1 MRVVLGVVVVTIAC
15 AVGLVAE
22 QATLVVPLT
31 FVPQGDADSS
41 AVALP
46 PSLVALPIDLRLTDG
61 RELADPRLLGSGSD
75 DDDRPFPIHASSD
88 VPPFVD
94 QAIGTLTAA
103 RRITRASSASRRLQL
118 RLVRFHVDERN
129 KAVGST
135 YSAEV
140 QFTYVMTD
148 AQGVSLAEGAA
159 AGTANRYGRARS
171 GANCAEVLSDALRD
185 AVGTLLADAR
195 LQAAWQSAAAPAASA
210 GWRDID

>member
-1 MRVVLGVVVVTIAC
+1 MRVVLGVAVVALVC
-15 AVGLVAE
+15 AAGLVA
-22 QATLVVPLT
+22 QPAILVVLLT
-31 FVPQGDADSS
+31 FVPQGDAETS

-46 PSLVALPIDLRLTDG
+46 PSLVAQPIDLRLSDG
-61 RELADPRLLGSGSD
+61 RELADPRVLGAGTD
-75 DDDRPFPIHASSD
+75 DDDRPFPIHASMD

-94 QAIGTLTAA
+94 QTIGSLIAA
-103 RRITRASSASRRLQL
+103 RRITRASAASRRLQL

-140 QFTYVMTD
+140 QFTYVLTG
-148 AQGVSLAEGAA
+148 ASGATLAEGAA

-185 AVGTLLADAR
+185 AVGTLLADVR
-195 LQAAWQSAAAPAASA
+195 LQTAWQSGAA
-210 GWRDID
+210 RR

>member
-1 MRVVLGVVVVTIAC
+1 VL
-15 AVGLVAE
+15 
-22 QATLVVPLT
+22 LT
-31 FVPQGDADSS
+31 FAPQGDADAS

-46 PSLVALPIDLRLTDG
+46 PALVARPIDLRVSDG
-61 RELADPRLLGSGSD
+61 RELADLRVLGAGTD
-75 DDDRPFPIHASSD
+75 DDDRPFPIQSSID

-94 QAIGTLTAA
+94 QTVASLMAA
-103 RRITRASSASRRLQL
+103 RRITRASSASRRLHL
-118 RLVRFHVDERN
+118 RLARFHVDERN

-148 AQGVSLAEGAA
+148 AGGATLAEGAA

-195 LQAAWQSAAAPAASA
+195 LQAAWQSDAA
-210 GWRDID
+210 GR

>member
-1 MRVVLGVVVVTIAC
+1 MRVVLGVAVAALAC
-15 AVGLVAE
+15 AGLAA
-22 QATLVVPLT
+22 QPAALVVLLT
-31 FVPQGDADSS
+31 FVPQGDADGG

-46 PSLVALPIDLRLTDG
+46 AAIVAQPIDLRVSDG
-61 RELADPRLLGSGSD
+61 RELADPRLLGGGTD
-75 DDDRPFPIHASSD
+75 DDDRPFPIHASLD

-94 QAIGTLTAA
+94 QTIGSLMAA
-103 RRITRASSASRRLQL
+103 RRITRASSASRQLQL
-118 RLVRFHVDERN
+118 RLVRFRVDERN

-148 AQGVSLAEGAA
+148 ASGATLAEGAA

-195 LQAAWQSAAAPAASA
+195 VQAAWQSGAVPAVSA
-210 GWRDID
+210 GWRGID

>member
-1 MRVVLGVVVVTIAC
+1 MRVVLGVAVVVFAC
-15 AVGLVAE
+15 AAGLAA
-22 QATLVVPLT
+22 QPATLVVLLT
-31 FVPQGDADSS
+31 FVPQGDAEAS

-46 PSLVALPIDLRLTDG
+46 PSLVAQPIDLQLSDG
-61 RELADPRLLGSGSD
+61 RELADPRVLGTGTD
-75 DDDRPFPIHASSD
+75 DDDRPFPIHASMD

-94 QAIGTLTAA
+94 QTVGRLIAA

-118 RLVRFHVDERN
+118 RLVRVHVDERN

-140 QFTYVMTD
+140 QFTYVMT
-148 AQGVSLAEGAA
+148 AAGGATLAEGAA
-159 AGTANRYGRARS
+159 AGAANRYGRARS

-195 LQAAWQSAAAPAASA
+195 LQAAWQSGSA
-210 GWRDID
+210 VR

>member
-1 MRVVLGVVVVTIAC
+1 MRVVLGVAVVALVGA
-15 AVGLVAE
+15 AGLVA
-22 QATLVVPLT
+22 QPAILVVLLT
-31 FVPQGDADSS
+31 FVPQGDAETS

-46 PSLVALPIDLRLTDG
+46 PSLVAQPIDLRLSDG
-61 RELADPRLLGSGSD
+61 RELADPRVLGAGTD
-75 DDDRPFPIHASSD
+75 DDDRPFPIHASMD

-94 QAIGTLTAA
+94 QSIGSLIAA
-103 RRITRASSASRRLQL
+103 RRITRASAASLRLQL

-140 QFTYVMTD
+140 QFTYVLTG
-148 AQGVSLAEGAA
+148 ASGATLAEGAA

-195 LQAAWQSAAAPAASA
+195 LQTAWQSGAA
-210 GWRDID
+210 RR

>member
-1 MRVVLGVVVVTIAC
+1 MRVVLGVAVVVLAC
-15 AVGLVAE
+15 AAGLAA
-22 QATLVVPLT
+22 QPAALVVLLT
-31 FVPQGDADSS
+31 FVPQGEAEAS

-46 PSLVALPIDLRLTDG
+46 ASLVAQPIDLRISDG
-61 RELADPRLLGSGSD
+61 RELADPRVLGAGTD
-75 DDDRPFPIHASSD
+75 DDDRPFPIHASMD

-94 QAIGTLTAA
+94 QAVGSVVAA
-103 RRITRASSASRRLQL
+103 RRITRAPSASRRLQL

-140 QFTYVMTD
+140 QFTYTMSD
-148 AQGVSLAEGAA
+148 AGGATLAEGAA

-195 LQAAWQSAAAPAASA
+195 LQAAWQSGSA
-210 GWRDID
+210 LR

>member
-1 MRVVLGVVVVTIAC
+1 MRVVLGVAVVVLAC
-15 AVGLVAE
+15 AAGLAA
-22 QATLVVPLT
+22 QPAALVVLLT
-31 FVPQGDADSS
+31 FVPQGEAEAS

-46 PSLVALPIDLRLTDG
+46 ASLVAQPIDLRVSDG
-61 RELADPRLLGSGSD
+61 RELADPRVLGAGTD
-75 DDDRPFPIHASSD
+75 DDDRPFPIHASMD

-94 QAIGTLTAA
+94 QAVGSVIAT
-103 RRITRASSASRRLQL
+103 RRITRAPSASRRLQL

-140 QFTYVMTD
+140 QFTYTMFD
-148 AQGVSLAEGAA
+148 AGGATLAEGAA

-195 LQAAWQSAAAPAASA
+195 LQAAWQSGSA
-210 GWRDID
+210 RR

>member
-1 MRVVLGVVVVTIAC
+1 MRVVLGVAVVALAC
-15 AVGLVAE
+15 AAGLAA
-22 QATLVVPLT
+22 QPATLVVLLT
-31 FVPQGDADSS
+31 FVPQGDADAS

-46 PSLVALPIDLRLTDG
+46 PSLVAQPIDLRLSDG
-61 RELADPRLLGSGSD
+61 RELTDPRVLGTGTD
-75 DDDRPFPIHASSD
+75 DDDRPFPIHSSID

-103 RRITRASSASRRLQL
+103 RRIVRASSASRRLQL

-129 KAVGST
+129 QAVGST

-148 AQGVSLAEGAA
+148 AHGASLVEGAA
-159 AGTANRYGRARS
+159 AGTAKRYGRARS

-185 AVGTLLADAR
+185 AVGTLLTDAR
-195 LQAAWQSAAAPAASA
+195 LQAAWQSGGAPAASA
-210 GWRDID
+210 GWRGID

>member
-1 MRVVLGVVVVTIAC
+1 MRVVLGVAVVALVC
-15 AVGLVAE
+15 AAGLVA
-22 QATLVVPLT
+22 QPAILVVLLT
-31 FVPQGDADSS
+31 FVPQGDAETS

-46 PSLVALPIDLRLTDG
+46 PSLVAQPIDLRLSDG
-61 RELADPRLLGSGSD
+61 RELADPRVLGAGTD
-75 DDDRPFPIHASSD
+75 DDDRPFPIHASMD

-94 QAIGTLTAA
+94 QSIGSLIAA
-103 RRITRASSASRRLQL
+103 RRITRASAASLRLQL

-140 QFTYVMTD
+140 QFTYVLTG
-148 AQGVSLAEGAA
+148 ASGATLAEGAA

-195 LQAAWQSAAAPAASA
+195 LQTAWQSGAA
-210 GWRDID
+210 RR

>member
-1 MRVVLGVVVVTIAC
+1 MRVVLGVAVVARVC
-15 AVGLVAE
+15 AAGLVA
-22 QATLVVPLT
+22 QPAMLVVLLT
-31 FVPQGDADSS
+31 FVPQGDAETS

-46 PSLVALPIDLRLTDG
+46 PSLVAQPIDLRLSDG
-61 RELADPRLLGSGSD
+61 RELADPRVLGAGTD
-75 DDDRPFPIHASSD
+75 DDDRPFPIHASMD

-94 QAIGTLTAA
+94 QTIGSLIAA
-103 RRITRASSASRRLQL
+103 RRITRASAASRRLQL

-140 QFTYVMTD
+140 QFTYVLTG
-148 AQGVSLAEGAA
+148 ASGATLAEGAA

-185 AVGTLLADAR
+185 AVGTLLADVR
-195 LQAAWQSAAAPAASA
+195 LQTAWQSGAA
-210 GWRDID
+210 RR